1 MPPLGTTGAGTGGAV
16 DGSGTVG
23 AVDGF
28 SNGTGRGMGREG
40 GLKHEKRWEM
50 EKMLGKP

>member
-16 DGSGTVG
+16 DGSGTGG

-28 SNGTGRGMGREG
+28 SNGTGNGENVGKTLG
-40 GLKHEKRWEM
+40 Q
-50 EKMLGKP
+50 LGK